1 MSDVLLVSFV
11 GALISL
17 DRTAF
22 LQIMVSQPLVAGT
35 VVGFLLGVPVTGL
48 IIGSALELLWVGTV
62 PVGSSVPPNET
73 VAAVIATAISIMA
86 GSDMG
91 LVQPPPLSLTA
102 FSILLSIPLAIL
114 GQRVDIFV
122 RSYNRRFALKADR
135 LLESGDLPGI
145 GRQNLKGLLSFF
157 TASFFSL
164 MVLLGFGLLVT
175 KALYPLFPGYI
186 VKCLPGVFY
195 LLISLGIAV
204 SIRTAK
210 GRRVAPTLAAGFL
223 AGMGFIYF
231 KG

>member
-1 MSDVLLVSFV
+1 MLEVIWVAFA

-35 VVGFLLGVPVTGL
+35 LVGFLLGAPVTGL
-48 IIGSALELLWVGTV
+48 IIGSALELLWIGTV
-62 PVGSSVPPNET
+62 PVGGSVPPNET
-73 VAAVIATAISIMA
+73 VAAVIATAISIMV

-102 FSILLSIPLAIL
+102 FSVLLSIPLAIL

-145 GRQNLKGLLSFF
+145 GRQNLKGLL
-157 TASFFSL
+157 
-164 MVLLGFGLLVT
+164 
-175 KALYPLFPGYI
+175 
-186 VKCLPGVFY
+186 
-195 LLISLGIAV
+195 
-204 SIRTAK
+204 
-210 GRRVAPTLAAGFL
+210 
-223 AGMGFIYF
+223 
-231 KG
+231 